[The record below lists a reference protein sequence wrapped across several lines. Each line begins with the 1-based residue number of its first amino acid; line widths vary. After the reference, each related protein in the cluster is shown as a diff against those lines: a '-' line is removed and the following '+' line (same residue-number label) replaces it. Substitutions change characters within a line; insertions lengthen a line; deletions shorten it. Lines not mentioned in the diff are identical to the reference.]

1 MSDLHIALAAAGV
14 ALVGL
19 VYGYNVFQEWR
30 FRDKTDKSFAR
41 EQDDVLVDRP
51 VNQVRD
57 GTRLDPV
64 ILDEAKTS
72 AEHFPANSDKDTD
85 KPIETWSAAVV
96 EPDDEPEPVAPE
108 VVVAVAAAVVDE
120 MENTRSDWT
129 KNDAPDTLEAKP
141 TQESK
146 PPQEMSAGDLSQ
158 HQVWEN
164 FAASAANHESQSA
177 FVTTEPV
184 RAETAPADRAE
195 VVQDTLGQQLV
206 APASV
211 EVIPADQ
218 QLFMRALLDPN
229 IDFMAELRFEAPT
242 VLASLPK
249 FSTRARVQ
257 ILGANASGRWQV
269 VETAPHDAYVQLDI
283 GLQMVSRDGVI
294 PEQELQ
300 QFCQELNAFAGAHG
314 AAVQHPQQTQQLAS
328 ARSLD
333 AFCAEVD
340 ILIGLNVR
348 LRAPTEFAKLLELT
362 EKEGLIRQEDGTF
375 QALSD
380 SGSVLFTVTGKDDLP
395 FAGEWIEWVTIL
407 LDVPRV
413 AGGLEVFERALA
425 FARQV
430 SQDLN
435 GVLVDDNNRTLLDSG
450 LDSIRARLV
459 QIYALMDD
467 RGIAPG
473 SMAAL
478 RVFQ

>member
-51 VNQVRD
+51 VHQVRD

-64 ILDEAKTS
+64 ILDEPKST
-72 AEHFPANSDKDTD
+72 AENFQPKITPNDSQDAAPAPDDA
-85 KPIETWSAAVV
+85 WQAALPP
-96 EPDDEPEPVAPE
+96 EDEPEPVAPE
-108 VVVAVAAAVVDE
+108 VVAAVAAAVVDE
-120 MENTRSDWT
+120 MGTKNTRSDWA
-129 KNDAPDTLEAKP
+129 KHDDDAP
-141 TQESK
+141 
-146 PPQEMSAGDLSQ
+146 SADVGTPSTPAEHDA
-158 HQVWEN
+158 QVWDK
-164 FAASAANHESQSA
+164 FAASTAPMEVASAAA
-177 FVTTEPV
+177 AEPV
-184 RAETAPADRAE
+184 RADTAPVDRVE
-195 VVQDTLGQQLV
+195 VAQDALGQSF
-206 APASV
+206 AEPADNI
-211 EVIPADQ
+211 EVISADQ

-242 VLASLPK
+242 VLPHLPP
-249 FSTRARVQ
+249 FSTRSRVQ
-257 ILGANASGRWQV
+257 ILGANAAGRWQV
-269 VETAPHDAYVQLDI
+269 VETAPHDAYTQLDI

-294 PEQELQ
+294 PEAELQ
-300 QFCQELNAFAGAHG
+300 QFCQELNAFASQHR
-314 AAVQHPQQTQQLAS
+314 AAVQHPQATQQLAN

-348 LRAPTEFAKLLELT
+348 LRAPTAFAKLLELT
-362 EKEGLIRQEDGTF
+362 EKEGLTRQEDGTF

-395 FAGEWIEWVTIL
+395 FAGDWLEWVTIL

-413 AGGLEVFERALA
+413 AGGLEVFERALT
-425 FARQV
+425 FARLL
-430 SQDLN
+430 SQELN
-435 GVLVDDNNRTLLDSG
+435 GVLVDDNNRTLLDAG